1 MIKILLHSTHM
12 KFYFNNASLEEAN
25 KAKSI
30 LTTRFRAQ
38 DTGMNHDFRVKKGLI
53 DNIKNFYIEEHDMLP
68 SGFILPVK
76 EYFDKA
82 GIEFEIDDFRQ
93 FPKPDMDFLR
103 NLKNGEVQIGLDS
116 KTGKPYI
123 PREHQI
129 ESVIS
134 CVQMKHGIVWAP
146 MGFGK
151 CQGPDEIV
159 ELEVDDELYEK
170 IKEMNLIES

>member
-76 EYFDKA
+76 EYFNKA

-103 NLKNGEVQIGLDS
+103 QLKNGQVEIGLDS
-116 KTGKPYI
+116 KTGKPYV

-159 ELEVDDELYEK
+159 ELEVDDELYDK
-170 IKEMNLIES
+170 LKEMNLIEN